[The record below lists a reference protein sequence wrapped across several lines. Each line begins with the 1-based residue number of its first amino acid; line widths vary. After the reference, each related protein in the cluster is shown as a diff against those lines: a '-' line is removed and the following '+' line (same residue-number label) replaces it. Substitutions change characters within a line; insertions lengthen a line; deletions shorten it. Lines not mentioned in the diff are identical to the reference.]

1 MKEDPFGNLTNWGDV
16 LDIIERLAE
25 EGKLSECQPGLI
37 RILRYKGNWQLRE
50 EVLKRAGDIKEPSS
64 ELISQVLEIVDD
76 DNTYYDA
83 RILAGDALIRMLKNN
98 RDGFEGNVN
107 ASVRKVAE
115 RLRATP
121 APPIFY
127 NTLTKLYLEICLLE
141 R

>member
-1 MKEDPFGNLTNWGDV
+1 METLLIGVMFWISLKDWQ
-16 LDIIERLAE
+16 E

-37 RILRYKGNWQLRE
+37 RNTAGTKETGSSERKCLNGQVILKN
-50 EVLKRAGDIKEPSS
+50 PSS